1 MPCFSEKSGILT
13 ASSKG
18 GDFPSRQNEWAGLML
33 ITKTVVFLTVFFFF
47 LYLLAI
53 AGDRVTRLHCQQRTN
68 GTGVYILFPTAAN
81 TVSTEISQ
89 CLGQKHWDEG
99 EWLLTEFRWYE
110 RLQGGWLSEEG
121 EATHQR
127 CSPLLFLSTGLAGF
141 IVIFV
146 FPETL
151 HFQL

>member
-1 MPCFSEKSGILT
+1 MGRSDADHQDCGF
-13 ASSKG
+13 
-18 GDFPSRQNEWAGLML
+18 FNC
-33 ITKTVVFLTVFFFF
+33 FFFF